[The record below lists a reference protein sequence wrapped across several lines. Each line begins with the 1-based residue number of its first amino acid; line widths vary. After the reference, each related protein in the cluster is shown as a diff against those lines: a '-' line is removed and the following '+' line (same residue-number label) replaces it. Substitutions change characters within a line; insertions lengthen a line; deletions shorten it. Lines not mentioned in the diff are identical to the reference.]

1 MDDQIDQN
9 AAEPRDVGCLEET
22 PEVPL
27 AHHIGLE
34 ELSDLARLEDIKLAM
49 KFIQALE
56 GASLDDENSGLDA
69 DTLHRLRNSPTS
81 CVDLSDPDLRL
92 GLDLFLVS
100 IKSSQDMYTMARDAI
115 LRRHPDDNLPS
126 YDQMKREIAEIT
138 GVVPVISD
146 MCRNSCIAFT
156 GPLAMLDTCSECGE
170 PRLDTI
176 TKKALQHLYTIPL
189 GPQLQ
194 AQWRDIESARR
205 MRYRREKTHEII
217 TQLEGNNPD
226 GHLPPLTDF
235 LHSNA
240 YLEAVQRGHI
250 NDNDMVLMFSM
261 DGAQLYEHKAS
272 DCWIYIWI
280 LFDLAPELRYKK
292 KYVFPGGFIPGKPKI
307 VDSFLF
313 PGLYHLSALQREGIQ
328 IWDALEDMVF
338 TSKPFFALGTADG
351 PGMTYLNGLV
361 GHHGKHGCRLYCPI
375 TGRHKPNG
383 THYYPAFLK
392 PNNYEVEGSD
402 HGDISFT
409 NLPSCSET
417 IYFQNLRNL
426 MSSPNETQY
435 KKRRL
440 ETGISKP
447 SIFLGLHPDRRLG
460 IPSCFG
466 SDIMHLA
473 ALNLP
478 DLLINLWRGT
488 LDCDRRDDHSTWDW
502 VKLVGKTW
510 EEHGKQVAAATPYL
524 PGSFDRPPRNP
535 AEKISSGYKAW
546 EFLLYLFGLGPGL
559 LYNVLPEKYYKNY
572 CKLVF
577 GMRIIHQHKIDRAA
591 LLEAH
596 AALLEFACGFEILY
610 YQCRADRLH
619 FVRQSIH
626 AVTHLAPEV
635 LRLGPHACTSQ
646 WTMERT
652 IGNLGQEIRQP
663 SNPYANLSQRGL
675 LRSQINALK
684 AMVPDLDSSDSPP
697 TIPRGGKDCSNG
709 YILLRA
715 KDNALRDMRP
725 CEINAFAAYLTDIH
739 ALQIADDWSPK
750 IARWARLR
758 LPNGQIAR
766 SAWKEQLKPL
776 QKVRMAR
783 NVKVCNSPVNQ

>member
-1 MDDQIDQN
+1 MEEP
-9 AAEPRDVGCLEET
+9 AEQALLP
-22 PEVPL
+22 
-27 AHHIGLE
+27 HHIGLE
-34 ELSDLARLEDIKLAM
+34 EFSDLAQLKDIKLAM
-49 KFIQALE
+49 EFIKALE
-56 GASLDDENSGLDA
+56 AASFDDEHSGLDA
-69 DTLHRLRNSPTS
+69 DTLHRLRNPPTS
-81 CVDLSDPDLRL
+81 SVDLSDPDLRL
-92 GLDLFLVS
+92 GLDLFLAS
-100 IKSSQDMYTMARDAI
+100 IKSSQDTYILSRDAI
-115 LRRHPDDNLPS
+115 LRRHPEDNIPS
-126 YDQMKREIAEIT
+126 YDQMKRHIAEIT
-138 GVVPVISD
+138 GILPIISD

-156 GPLAMLDTCSECGE
+156 GPLATLDTCSECGE
-170 PRLDTI
+170 PRLDPI
-176 TKKALQHLYTIPL
+176 TKKAFQHLYTIPL

-194 AQWRDIESARR
+194 AQWRDIESAQR
-205 MRYRREKTHEII
+205 MHYRRRKTHEII
-217 TQLEGNNPD
+217 TQLEGNNHD
-226 GHLPPLTDF
+226 GDPPPLTDF

-240 YLEAVQRGHI
+240 YLEAVRCGNI
-250 NDNDMVLMFSM
+250 NDNDMVLMLSM

-280 LFDLAPELRYKK
+280 LFDLAPEQRYKK

-313 PGLYHLSALQREGIQ
+313 PGLYHLSALQHEGVQ
-328 IWDALEDMVF
+328 IWDASENTVF
-338 TSKPFFALGTADG
+338 TSRPFFALGTADG

-361 GHHGKHGCRLYCPI
+361 GHHGKHGCRLYCPV

-383 THYYPAFLK
+383 THYYPALLK

-402 HGDISFT
+402 HGDISFA

-417 IYFQNLRNL
+417 TYFENLRSL

-447 SIFLGLHPDRRLG
+447 SIFLGLLPNKRLG

-488 LDCDRRDDHSTWDW
+488 LDCDRRDDRSTWDW
-502 VKLVGKTW
+502 VKLVGRTW
-510 EEHGKQVAAATPYL
+510 EEHGRKVAAATPYL

-546 EFLLYLFGLGPGL
+546 EYLLYLFGLGPGL
-559 LYNVLPEKYYKNY
+559 FYNILPEKYYKNY

-577 GMRIIHQHKIDRAA
+577 GMRIIHQHQINQVA

-596 AALLEFACGFEILY
+596 AALLEFACEFEILY
-610 YQCRADRLH
+610 YQRRADRLH

-635 LRLGPHACTSQ
+635 LRLGPHACSSQ

-663 SNPYANLSQRGL
+663 YNPYANLSQRGL

-684 AMVPDLDSSDSPP
+684 AMVPDLDPSESQS
-697 TIPRGGKDCSNG
+697 TIPQGGKDCSNG
-709 YILLRA
+709 YVLLRA
-715 KDNALRDMRP
+715 KDKVLRAMRP
-725 CEINAFAAYLTDIH
+725 CEKHAFAAYLTNIH
-739 ALQIADDWSPK
+739 ALQIAEDWCPEVV
-750 IARWARLR
+750 RWARLR

-766 SAWKEQLKPL
+766 SFWKEQLKPL

-783 NVKVCNSPVNQ
+783 NVKVCISLVSQ